1 MHRSTLALMFLLALG
16 VHSARAQQPTSE
28 QRDPIRAACR
38 SDFIANCAGVEP
50 SGKEALACLMRSH
63 DSLSA
68 SCKTAVDAVAARQ
81 EAPAVP
87 PPVAPPPQTTAPS
100 PPAEKPAQTISQDEL
115 NAIRGACTL
124 DDIAEHC
131 SWIAPRTA

>member
-50 SGKEALACLMRSH
+50 SGKEALACLMRMRRGPL
-63 DSLSA
+63 SLYL
-68 SCKTAVDAVAARQ
+68 CKHLGETLLV
-81 EAPAVP
+81 
-87 PPVAPPPQTTAPS
+87 
-100 PPAEKPAQTISQDEL
+100 IC
-115 NAIRGACTL
+115 AIDRFCHLTG
-124 DDIAEHC
+124 
-131 SWIAPRTA
+131 